1 MILMAQWWGSDK
13 LCLVIAR
20 GRLGLIQQ
28 ECLMTMSI
36 FRVLM
41 DGLHE
46 SPCERVHYQ
55 SLILYIWT
63 TSIRYALY
71 PGLLVLAIIIH
82 IIDIH
87 PV

>member
-1 MILMAQWWGSDK
+1 
-13 LCLVIAR
+13 
-20 GRLGLIQQ
+20 
-28 ECLMTMSI
+28 
-36 FRVLM
+36 M